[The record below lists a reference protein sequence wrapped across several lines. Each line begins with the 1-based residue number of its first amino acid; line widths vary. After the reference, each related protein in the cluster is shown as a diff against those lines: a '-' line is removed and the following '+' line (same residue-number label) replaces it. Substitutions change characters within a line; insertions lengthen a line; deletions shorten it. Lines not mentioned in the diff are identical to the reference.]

1 MATVYSRPRFETHN
15 EAYVSHPAV
24 SPLETVS
31 ALAVLTARAAAGLA
45 GLHATMIQQ
54 AALPVSNATTT
65 ASALPATDLATVDRS
80 AAGSI
85 EAYQEIMKKNG
96 HGRLGRTHMEDVDL
110 LVETAR
116 AELDSYLRRTI
127 HLLVPVGGAYCSIDA
142 DKVFATLSTFGLRLE
157 DRGLMADVTV
167 FDDSKNY
174 DTATIRRLQNFGR
187 HYYTA
192 KTYKYQCYWNGF
204 AIETLVELARYRGLF
219 GVDGFL
225 TAAK

>member
-1 MATVYSRPRFETHN
+1 MNAEITKPAHCATCGH
-15 EAYVSHPAV
+15 AV

-31 ALAVLTARAAAGLA
+31 ALTMLTARATTEMAS
-45 GLHATMIQQ
+45 LHATLIQQ
-54 AALPVSNATTT
+54 AALLVSNAPTA
-65 ASALPATDLATVDRS
+65 ASALPAMDLATIDRS

-127 HLLVPVGGAYCSIDA
+127 HLIAPVGGANTTIDA

-157 DRGLMADVTV
+157 DRSPMADGTV
-167 FDDSKNY
+167 FDDSKNH

-192 KTYKYQCYWNGF
+192 RTGKYECYWNGF

-219 GVDGFL
+219 GADGFL